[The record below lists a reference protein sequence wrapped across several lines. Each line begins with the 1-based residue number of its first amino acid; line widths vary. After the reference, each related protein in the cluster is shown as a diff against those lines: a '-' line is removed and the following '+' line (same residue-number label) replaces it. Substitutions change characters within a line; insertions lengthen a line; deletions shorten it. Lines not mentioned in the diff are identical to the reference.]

1 MVLIFLLYT
10 NRSLEDERFIENKR
24 CLEWFHKWE
33 TQVKSADGIALKEKG
48 KMFLSNKTMFDVCSM
63 IMGFEAYCDILFKM
77 YPGSSVS
84 ACYTNQ
90 DKLENFFGEQR
101 AHNGATTNPTI
112 MQTGTNHICIFTWL
126 LSVSLYQEISDNLYK
141 DISFAHH
148 RSIWQH
154 FCHICLIL
162 EHATLGIVHMQE
174 YKRSKGNCTELRQP
188 SPNC

>member
-1 MVLIFLLYT
+1 M
-10 NRSLEDERFIENKR
+10 
-24 CLEWFHKWE
+24 
-33 TQVKSADGIALKEKG
+33 A
-48 KMFLSNKTMFDVCSM
+48 
-63 IMGFEAYCDILFKM
+63 
-77 YPGSSVS
+77 PSVS
-84 ACYTNQ
+84 TMSLHPHLRMMSNIVAYVTHAGSMRNVAPYFFLDALCETILLVKDKVPCLYIWSTFYFYYCYTNQ

-126 LSVSLYQEISDNLYK
+126 LSVSLYQEISGNLYK

-148 RSIWQH
+148 TSIWQH

>member
-10 NRSLEDERFIENKR
+10 NSSLEEERFIENKR
-24 CLEWFHKWE
+24 CLDWFHTWE
-33 TQVKSADGIALKEKG
+33 TQVKRADGIALKEKG

-90 DKLENFFGEQR
+90 DKLGNFFGEQR

-112 MQTGTNHICIFTWL
+112 MQTGTKHICIFT
-126 LSVSLYQEISDNLYK
+126 
-141 DISFAHH
+141 
-148 RSIWQH
+148 
-154 FCHICLIL
+154 
-162 EHATLGIVHMQE
+162 
-174 YKRSKGNCTELRQP
+174 
-188 SPNC
+188 